1 MSDEN
6 RLKQM
11 LEEAKH
17 EFEEMDDW
25 MKSQEPAP
33 GVSYREWI
41 ESQKAAET
49 HEEIVL
55 RKLA

>member
-1 MSDEN
+1 MSDQE

-17 EFEEMDDW
+17 EVEKMDDW

-41 ESQKAAET
+41 KSKEGGEKTEPLLKRA
-49 HEEIVL
+49 
-55 RKLA
+55 